1 MTTRNGCE
9 VFREALERGGCAPR
23 RRGATWAAHC
33 PAHEDGTPSLSF
45 RPGDNGAQVVATC
58 HAGCNW
64 ASILEALSLSPD
76 DRATILGKSPRET
89 RAQRRRNAPRSEWVY
104 RDEEGV
110 PLFRVCRAD
119 GPDGKHIWQEKP
131 DGTRGLGGVRRIVYR
146 LPEVL
151 RAIEAGQTIYIVEGE
166 KCADAVAAL
175 GLCATTNPM
184 GAGKWRE
191 EYSESFRGARA
202 VRVLSDND
210 GADEQHPENGRK
222 GQRHAEEV
230 ARSLS
235 LVGVSDIRVV
245 HFPEQTKPDGSA
257 GGDVADWL
265 AARCEIPQ
273 EPLKKA
279 LLEFIERA
287 PRWVPSQRLPQ
298 TPSPRPQ
305 ACSLAEVVVTFRKW
319 MHLPDLAPLLA
330 VLAAVQA
337 NRMEGD
343 PVWLLLVAPPGSGK
357 TELLESTRTVPGMH
371 STATLTEPALLSGTR
386 KAERAKESTG
396 GLLREIGAQ
405 GIILFKDFGSVLS
418 MHRDARSSVL
428 AALREIYD
436 GSWTRRLGTDGGT
449 AYQWTG
455 RVGLIAGCTPIID
468 SHHSVMASLGERFL
482 QCRMT
487 DTGSI
492 PEVRLALAHTGREST
507 MRRELQDV
515 VAKLLAG
522 LPNRYEAPGLPEAET
537 QELVSIASFA
547 CRCRSAVERDSYS
560 REIELIPGQ
569 ESPTRLAKAL
579 RRLFEGAM
587 ALGCEHTMAWGLV
600 RRVALD
606 CIPSKRLAALKALA
620 RLTEAAPDLRPETST
635 IARELGLPTNTTRR
649 TLEDLEAYRLVQRFS
664 AGKGNSDGWTLGHGL
679 EPRGYLAP
687 TSEAGVPETSAVVMN
702 DWEQV

>member
-1 MTTRNGCE
+1 MTARNGFE
-9 VFREALERGGCAPR
+9 VFREALERRGCTPR
-23 RRGATWAAHC
+23 RTGSTWTAHC
-33 PAHEDGTPSLSF
+33 PAHDDRTPSLSF
-45 RPGDNGAQVVATC
+45 RPGAGGAQVVATC
-58 HAGCNW
+58 HAGCRW
-64 ASILEALSLSPD
+64 AEVLEALSLSPD
-76 DRATILGKSPRET
+76 DRTTILGTGPRRT
-89 RAQRRRNAPRSEWVY
+89 RVQQRRNDATAAWEY
-104 RDEEGV
+104 RDEAGV
-110 PLFRVCRAD
+110 PLFRVCRTD
-119 GPDGKHIWQEKP
+119 GPDGKHFWQEQP
-131 DGTRGLGGVRRIVYR
+131 DGSRRLTDVRRVVYR
-146 LPEVL
+146 LPEVR
-151 RAIEAGQTIYIVEGE
+151 RAIESGQTIYVVEGE

-184 GAGKWRE
+184 GAGKWRN

-210 GADEQHPENGRK
+210 GADEQHPEHGRK

-265 AARCEIPQ
+265 AARREVPQ
-273 EPLKKA
+273 GQLKQA

-287 PRWVPSQRLPQ
+287 PRWAPSQQLPE
-298 TPSPRPQ
+298 TPPQPQ
-305 ACSLAEVVVTFRKW
+305 ACSLAEVLVTFRKW
-319 MHLPDLAPLLA
+319 MYLPDPAPLLA

-357 TELLESTRTVPGMH
+357 TELLESTRTVPGIH

-428 AALREIYD
+428 AALREVYD

-455 RVGLIAGCTPIID
+455 RVGLIAGCTPMID

-492 PEVRLALAHTGREST
+492 PEVLSALAHTGREST

-515 VAKLLAG
+515 VSRLLAG
-522 LPNRYEAPGLPEAET
+522 RPTRYDAPDLSEAET

-606 CIPSKRLAALKALA
+606 CIPSKRLAALNALA
-620 RLTEAAPDLRPETST
+620 RLAEAAPDLRPETST

-664 AGKGNSDGWTLGHGL
+664 AGKGNSDGWTLGNGL
-679 EPRGYLAP
+679 ELRGCLAP
-687 TSEAGVPETSAVVMN
+687 TSESGVPEMSAVAMN